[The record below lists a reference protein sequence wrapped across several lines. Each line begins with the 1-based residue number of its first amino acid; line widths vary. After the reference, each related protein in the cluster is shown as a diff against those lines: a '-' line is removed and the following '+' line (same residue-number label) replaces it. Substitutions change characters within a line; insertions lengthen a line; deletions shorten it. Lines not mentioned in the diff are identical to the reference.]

1 MNISFKKTEEMVDEL
16 RSQRSNLEEK
26 VKGAEIKLE
35 ENNSE
40 MEALREKVKEGEFQV
55 NLGKCIRPLG

>member
-1 MNISFKKTEEMVDEL
+1 MVDEL

-35 ENNSE
+35 ENKSE